1 MKVAIM
7 SDSHDA
13 IPNLEKAVM
22 IAKEKGAE
30 MIFHCGDLISP
41 FMLPILAKF
50 EKEVHLIL
58 GNNKGDVFLLCETL
72 KKFPQI
78 KLHGDQAFLKVKQ
91 FNIAMVHY
99 PQIAYGLACTGDY
112 DFVFFGHTH
121 VYEVKEVGKTLMLNP
136 GELLGKE
143 GELVSF
149 ILLNL
154 ETKEFEKIEFPKTL

>member
-1 MKVAIM
+1 
-7 SDSHDA
+7 
-13 IPNLEKAVM
+13 
-22 IAKEKGAE
+22 
-30 MIFHCGDLISP
+30 
-41 FMLPILAKF
+41 
-50 EKEVHLIL
+50 
-58 GNNKGDVFLLCETL
+58 
-72 KKFPQI
+72 
-78 KLHGDQAFLKVKQ
+78 
-91 FNIAMVHY
+91 MVHY